1 MTAREAEVR
10 VPHLA
15 MIRWLVF
22 ASTLLLA
29 TPLSAQEAFPSDSA
43 VQAML
48 EDAVRTGRT
57 AGVVVGLLAA
67 DGTRRVLSAGSGG
80 ADALPL
86 DGETVFEIGSIT
98 KVFTAIALAD
108 MALRGEVTLDEPVAE
123 LLPESV
129 AVPARNG
136 KPITLLLLTT
146 HHSGLP
152 RLPGNMRPA
161 NVANPYADYTVLQ
174 MYDFLSGHSLRRDP
188 GDTYEY
194 SNYAVGLLGHALALR
209 AGVTYEGLLRDRIL
223 DPLSMG
229 HTRVV
234 FTPWMD
240 EHLALGHDAYG
251 GLAANWDLPT
261 LAGAGGLRSTAN
273 DMLVFAAANLSPAE
287 GELLAAMDSTHR
299 PRRQTGESA
308 DSIGMGWHIFH
319 RGGRRITAHNGGT
332 GGYRSF
338 LGLDLAA
345 GRAVVLLTNTG
356 GEGLDDIGLHLLAPT
371 FQMRKPAIGPAAAR
385 AWRSRGIEASADLF
399 RSATEEP
406 DAWRL
411 GENELAAFGRWL
423 LLNDEVEDAITILR
437 LNVEAFSESGASH
450 NGLGDAYRAAGRL
463 EEARDSY
470 ASAVQVAE
478 TRGQRQLPRYRANL
492 RRVER
497 SLEEER

>member
-1 MTAREAEVR
+1 MRI
-10 VPHLA
+10 PPLA
-15 MIRWLVF
+15 MTRWLVF
-22 ASTLLLA
+22 ASSLLLSA
-29 TPLSAQEAFPSDSA
+29 PLAAQERFPPDSV

-48 EDAVRTGRT
+48 EESVGTGRT
-57 AGVVVGLLAA
+57 AGVVVGLLEA
-67 DGTRRVLSAGSGG
+67 DGTRRVFAAGSGG

-108 MALRGEVTLDEPVAE
+108 MALRGDVTLDEPVAE

-129 AVPARNG
+129 DVPARNG
-136 KPITLLLLTT
+136 KSITLLLLTT

-161 NVANPYADYTVLQ
+161 DVANPYADYTVQQ

-188 GDTYEY
+188 GDAYEY

-209 AGVTYEGLLRDRIL
+209 AGVTYEELLRDRIL
-223 DPLSMG
+223 DPLGMR
-229 HTRVV
+229 HTGMT
-234 FTPWMD
+234 FTPWME
-240 EHLALGHDAYG
+240 EHLALGHDTYG

-273 DMLVFAAANLSPAE
+273 DMLVFAAANLSRAT
-287 GELLAAMDSTHR
+287 GEPFAATDSTHR
-299 PRRQTGESA
+299 PRRQVGESA
-308 DSIGMGWHIFH
+308 DSIGMGWHVFH
-319 RGGRRITAHNGGT
+319 RGGRTITAHNGGT

-338 LGLDLAA
+338 LGLDLEA
-345 GRAVVLLTNTG
+345 GRAVSLLTNTG

-371 FQMRKPAIGPAAAR
+371 FELRKPAIGPATAR
-385 AWRSRGIEASADLF
+385 AWRLQGVEAAADLF
-399 RSATEEP
+399 RTATEEP

-411 GENELAAFGRWL
+411 GENELAAFGQWL
-423 LLNDEVEDAITILR
+423 LRSGETEDAITILR
-437 LNVEAFSESGASH
+437 LNVEAFLESGASH
-450 NGLGDAYRAAGRL
+450 NSLGDGYRAAGRL

-470 ASAVQVAE
+470 SSAVEVAE
-478 TRGQRQLPRYRANL
+478 AQGQRQLARYRANL

-497 SLEEER
+497 NLEEGP